1 MEIYKKC
8 LSTIKCSLAV
18 ADRDGVILY
27 CNSGFEQELSEEQGA
42 LVGRDIQGT
51 PVYNT
56 QMAGSFTEEW
66 VYMQE
71 MPKDFYVIHYMPF
84 DIPLDFGLLTITPS
98 DILIKSQNKAGS
110 EPMIPKELQSIF
122 ELSFDGLFITDGQGR
137 ILMVNSSWEKLTG
150 FSRDDVLGRRAND
163 LVAEGKYT
171 QSVAELVLKT
181 GQTETIQL
189 EITDGERTKQKILA
203 TGVPIFDANGKVW
216 RVVAN
221 IRDMEMFSQINSLD
235 RKQRFK
241 SEESPQPHA
250 ESSVDKPEV
259 IVKSQAMQHTMD
271 MIARVAKTDATVL
284 FSGETGVGKDVAAHM
299 LHSLSDRSHSP
310 YIQLNCAAIP
320 GPLLESELFG
330 YVSGAFTGAKRG
342 GKMGLFEVAQGGT
355 LLLDE
360 IGELPLELQA
370 KILRVL
376 QNKEVFKVGS
386 SKAKALDVR
395 IIAATNRDLKR
406 MVGENQFRADLYFR
420 LCVMNIVVP
429 PLRERKEEIPYLIS
443 HFLKV
448 FNNKYGRSVA
458 LDERA
463 LSLLVQNEW
472 VGNVRELKNLVERL
486 VIMGD
491 SVITPEHL
499 PLEYQWSTVKLST
512 SSSLRQAKDEVEYE
526 ILRQVAGIYPSTRKI
541 AKALGVSQSTIIRK
555 LKYYQIMGE
564 NGRRYAQTKKEEK
577 P

>member
-18 ADRDGVILY
+18 VDRDGVILY

-189 EITDGERTKQKILA
+189 EITDGERMKQKILA

-299 LHSLSDRSHSP
+299 LHSLSDRSHRP

-463 LSLLVQNEW
+463 LYLLVQNEW

>member
-1 MEIYKKC
+1 
-8 LSTIKCSLAV
+8 
-18 ADRDGVILY
+18 
-27 CNSGFEQELSEEQGA
+27 
-42 LVGRDIQGT
+42 
-51 PVYNT
+51 
-56 QMAGSFTEEW
+56 
-66 VYMQE
+66 

-320 GPLLESELFG
+320 GPLLESEDRK
-330 YVSGAFTGAKRG
+330 S
-342 GKMGLFEVAQGGT
+342 
-355 LLLDE
+355 
-360 IGELPLELQA
+360 
-370 KILRVL
+370 
-376 QNKEVFKVGS
+376 
-386 SKAKALDVR
+386 
-395 IIAATNRDLKR
+395 
-406 MVGENQFRADLYFR
+406 
-420 LCVMNIVVP
+420 VV
-429 PLRERKEEIPYLIS
+429 
-443 HFLKV
+443 
-448 FNNKYGRSVA
+448 
-458 LDERA
+458 
-463 LSLLVQNEW
+463 
-472 VGNVRELKNLVERL
+472 
-486 VIMGD
+486 
-491 SVITPEHL
+491 
-499 PLEYQWSTVKLST
+499 
-512 SSSLRQAKDEVEYE
+512 
-526 ILRQVAGIYPSTRKI
+526 
-541 AKALGVSQSTIIRK
+541 
-555 LKYYQIMGE
+555 
-564 NGRRYAQTKKEEK
+564 
-577 P
+577 

>member
-1 MEIYKKC
+1 
-8 LSTIKCSLAV
+8 
-18 ADRDGVILY
+18 
-27 CNSGFEQELSEEQGA
+27 
-42 LVGRDIQGT
+42 
-51 PVYNT
+51 
-56 QMAGSFTEEW
+56 
-66 VYMQE
+66 
-71 MPKDFYVIHYMPF
+71 
-84 DIPLDFGLLTITPS
+84 
-98 DILIKSQNKAGS
+98 
-110 EPMIPKELQSIF
+110 
-122 ELSFDGLFITDGQGR
+122 
-137 ILMVNSSWEKLTG
+137 MVNSSWEKLTG

-299 LHSLSDRSHSP
+299 LHSLSDRSHRP